1 MANSEQVQRIS
12 QSALGR
18 ALNLSPAAITK
29 LKGQGMPVDSVELAR
44 AWRLERQSVARRKR
58 DPSLPMVPTATHPQ
72 ASGMPSSSA
81 SSVPDYNASRARR
94 EAAEADLAELRLAEE
109 RGDLVRAAVVRASLA
124 KRAVGLREALLQLP
138 ARVVPMLVATPD
150 AASMDKILHAEI
162 VSALAQLTD
171 DADQAQA
178 LVQSKSKT

>member
-1 MANSEQVQRIS
+1 
-12 QSALGR
+12 
-18 ALNLSPAAITK
+18 
-29 LKGQGMPVDSVELAR
+29 
-44 AWRLERQSVARRKR
+44 
-58 DPSLPMVPTATHPQ
+58 
-72 ASGMPSSSA
+72 MPSSSA